1 MATAT
6 ATATNICMDWLR
18 GKDGCSYGVSCKY
31 DHRKISEVCRNWVNG
46 KCKYSAQRCQFIHAV
61 ETDSASL
68 NANLWSDGRY
78 CEYVSSDSVNH
89 IVQVDSTIVKELP
102 KMTKNSNG
110 KILNEK
116 SLSKSRMD
124 AEETL
129 ANRLQQSVW
138 NSQYHNSKC
147 KTTSAAIES
156 EENSRNRKNDL
167 CGSKYNWNCQE
178 SEVSN
183 HESISSRNTVVCDV
197 AVAHAQNLVNPSE
210 HIRPDFLIP
219 ITAKKTLNSDIR
231 VEQLMHDL
239 KDLLISAAEK
249 KKRFESD
256 DSVLVDAFRSVRRKY
271 ASLLTECKDVA
282 KKAQQEE
289 ETSKHLTA
297 QRLLLYIEK
306 IQSKYQQYMDDTY
319 DDFICPI
326 TQEIMDDPVIA
337 VDGHTYDRIAIEEW
351 FTHKRVSP
359 KTNSQ
364 LDSSALLPNHLIKRQ
379 ITEWKERQRKSHVRH
394 IFFAD
399 KKRHL

>member
-1 MATAT
+1 MS
-6 ATATNICMDWLR
+6 
-18 GKDGCSYGVSCKY
+18 G
-31 DHRKISEVCRNWVNG
+31 
-46 KCKYSAQRCQFIHAV
+46 
-61 ETDSASL
+61 
-68 NANLWSDGRY
+68 
-78 CEYVSSDSVNH
+78 DSVNH
-89 IVQVDSTIVKELP
+89 IVQGDSTIVEEL

-110 KILNEK
+110 KILNQK

-138 NSQYHNSKC
+138 DSQYHNSKC
-147 KTTSAAIES
+147 KTTSAH
-156 EENSRNRKNDL
+156 EENFSYKRHRKNDL
-167 CGSKYNWNCQE
+167 FGSKYNGNCQE
-178 SEVSN
+178 SGVSN
-183 HESISSRNTVVCDV
+183 HERFSSINTCDV

-210 HIRPDFLIP
+210 HIRPDFCIP
-219 ITAKKTLNSDIR
+219 ITAKKTLDSDIR
-231 VEQLMHDL
+231 VNQLMHDL
-239 KDLLISAAEK
+239 KDLLISAAET
-249 KKRFESD
+249 KKRLESD
-256 DSVLVDAFRSVRRKY
+256 DSVSVDETEVIAHVTSRARY
-271 ASLLTECKDVA
+271 LLTECKDVA

-351 FTHKRVSP
+351 FTHKRASP

>member
-1 MATAT
+1 MATAS

-78 CEYVSSDSVNH
+78 CEYVSGDSVNH
-89 IVQVDSTIVKELP
+89 IVQVDSTIVEEFP
-102 KMTKNSNG
+102 KITKNSNG

-147 KTTSAAIES
+147 KTTSAH
-156 EENSRNRKNDL
+156 EENFRNKRHRKNDL
-167 CGSKYNWNCQE
+167 FGSKYNGNCQE
-178 SEVSN
+178 SGVSN
-183 HESISSRNTVVCDV
+183 HERSSSINTCDV

-210 HIRPDFLIP
+210 HIRPDFYIP
-219 ITAKKTLNSDIR
+219 ITAKKSPITKSDIR
-231 VEQLMHDL
+231 VNQLIHDL
-239 KDLLISAAEK
+239 KDLLISAAET
-249 KKRFESD
+249 KKRLD
-256 DSVLVDAFRSVRRKY
+256 DSVSVDVDETEVIAHVTSRARY
-271 ASLLTECKDVA
+271 LLTECKGIA
-282 KKAQQEE
+282 KKAQQGE
-289 ETSKHLTA
+289 
-297 QRLLLYIEK
+297 EK
-306 IQSKYQQYMDDTY
+306 IQSTDQQYMDDTS

-351 FTHKRVSP
+351 FTHKTVSP

-379 ITEWKERQRKSHVRH
+379 ITEWKERQRKQ
-394 IFFAD
+394 
-399 KKRHL
+399 